1 MSRFSKPLTLAQLED
16 VTLGAFAFVPTSET
30 LAHLIRYLST
40 SAGNELSRMRCKLIF
55 C

>member
-30 LAHLIRYLST
+30 INHFVRYVS
-40 SAGNELSRMRCKLIF
+40 SWSGNEFSGHVL
-55 C
+55 